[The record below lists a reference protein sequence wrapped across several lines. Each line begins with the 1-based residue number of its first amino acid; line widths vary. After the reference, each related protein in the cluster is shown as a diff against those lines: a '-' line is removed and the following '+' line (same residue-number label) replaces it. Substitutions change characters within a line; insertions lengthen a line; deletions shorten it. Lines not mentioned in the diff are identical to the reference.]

1 MHDRLLF
8 RCETSFALSCQS
20 RLTRPSIDSA
30 TVGSLLRAR
39 GIPRVCNTSS
49 RFRVAP
55 PARVGTMV
63 RDGSAIDV
71 LLVEDD
77 QRLAQVTARYLAVRG
92 IQTVLVGD
100 GPGALLELATRR
112 FDAVVLDLMLPG
124 IDGVEVCRR
133 IRGTSSVPVLMLTA
147 RTAEIDRVLGL
158 EAGADDYICKPF
170 STPELAA
177 RIRAAV
183 RRDRGELGPAASVVR
198 VGGLELDEQTMTAR
212 IDGRELSLTAHE
224 LSLLAA
230 LARRAGHV
238 LTRDQLLEL
247 TRVDPGEV
255 FDRAIDVH
263 VSRLRQKLDDD
274 PRRPRLLKTIRGR
287 GYMYARPREPE
298 PEP

>member
-1 MHDRLLF
+1 
-8 RCETSFALSCQS
+8 
-20 RLTRPSIDSA
+20 
-30 TVGSLLRAR
+30 
-39 GIPRVCNTSS
+39 
-49 RFRVAP
+49 
-55 PARVGTMV
+55 MV

-147 RTAEIDRVLGL
+147 RTSEIDRVLGL

-287 GYMYARPREPE
+287 GYMYARPRDPE